1 MIEAHTFGSKAE
13 NTLPEYELNCK
24 KMKEK
29 EYG

>member
-1 MIEAHTFGSKAE
+1 LIEADTFGSKAE
-13 NTLPEYELNCK
+13 NILPEYEPNCK